1 MEKNA
6 NMAAKLFSRAS
17 ANSISPKNN
26 IFMVQKS
33 HTMQVDE
40 KLDRE
45 LKALARKNKSGIH
58 EVSPEDIV
66 VGEWVRWKCVFGCKG
81 YGKHLSCPLHV
92 PGPQQTREMLKE
104 YKKAYLV
111 HFKGIPG
118 IKELDPDEV
127 PTNWHAFLASLIL
140 RIHNTVYELEQ
151 HAFYSGYYKALGFDA
166 YPCYYC
172 EECVAEQS
180 KGPVDVS
187 FKRDCRHA
195 EKVRPSME
203 AVGIDVFATVRKLG
217 LPIEVIPCKDNQYGK
232 FMHPNFDSYGLL
244 LID

>member
-1 MEKNA
+1 
-6 NMAAKLFSRAS
+6 
-17 ANSISPKNN
+17 
-26 IFMVQKS
+26 
-33 HTMQVDE
+33 MQVDE

-45 LKALARKNKSGIH
+45 LKALARKNKASIH

-66 VGEWVRWKCVFGCKG
+66 VGEWVRWKCMFGCKG
-81 YGKHLSCPLHV
+81 YGKHLSCPPYV

-118 IKELDPDEV
+118 IKEIDPDEV
-127 PTNWHAFLASLIL
+127 PANWHAFLAPLIL
-140 RIHNTVYELEQ
+140 WIHDTVYELEQ
-151 HAFYSGYYKALGFDA
+151 HAFYSGYYRALGFGA

-232 FMHPNFDSYGLL
+232 FMHPSFDSYGLL